1 MFLNRST
8 DLSGKINK
16 KGKKKMAAEDYT
28 GMEPWVNGSLMGN
41 WTGNML
47 MYEDDSNDTSIEAAG
62 SGGSF
67 NGSSA
72 LNATRYM
79 NITADLDIRYALPLY
94 GYIMP
99 FLVVVTIIANTLIV
113 LVLSKKHMR
122 TPTNLVLM
130 AMALSDMLT
139 LLFPAPWLLY
149 LYTFGNHHRPLRPLS
164 ACYAYNY
171 MNEVVPAL
179 FHTASIWLTLA
190 LAIQRYIYV
199 CHPPL
204 ARTWCTMERLVT
216 ALRVL
221 TLLGHDIL
229 ITHTQTRNRPLT
241 GSSCQPKIIRLMLIP
256 RTAPSLCSLSLFR
269 VKKAVVWIYVL
280 ALVHQFPR
288 LFDQVSRRKYPQ
300 TFVCI
305 TSSVVCFAY
314 YKEGVRPKGIQ
325 GQLVGEPCLQPKTL
339 FHSIGLKL
347 RNLHT

>member
-1 MFLNRST
+1 
-8 DLSGKINK
+8 
-16 KGKKKMAAEDYT
+16 MAAEDYT

-204 ARTWCTMERLVT
+204 AFLNYCGDL
-216 ALRVL
+216 
-221 TLLGHDIL
+221 
-229 ITHTQTRNRPLT
+229 
-241 GSSCQPKIIRLMLIP
+241 
-256 RTAPSLCSLSLFR
+256 
-269 VKKAVVWIYVL
+269 
-280 ALVHQFPR
+280 
-288 LFDQVSRRKYPQ
+288 
-300 TFVCI
+300 
-305 TSSVVCFAY
+305 
-314 YKEGVRPKGIQ
+314 
-325 GQLVGEPCLQPKTL
+325 
-339 FHSIGLKL
+339 
-347 RNLHT
+347 